1 MLARL
6 RSAALFGV
14 SATLVAVEVDVSFGL
29 PAFSMVGLPDS
40 SVRESRDR
48 VRSAI
53 QNSGFAFPAHRITV
67 NLAPASVRKRGTLF
81 DLPIAIGVLAASGLL
96 KRREYDRLLLAGE
109 LSLDGAIHSARGVL
123 PIALL
128 ARHHNLRL
136 LTPPGRALEAAAV
149 PGLDVGVLTSLAH
162 AVDVLQQRATA
173 RPVSVPVL
181 KPDSGLEAPGL
192 DMADVKGQRLARRA
206 LEVAAAG
213 RHNLL
218 LVGPPGAGKTMMVK
232 RLPGLLPATTFDEAV
247 ETTTIHSVSGLVQDD
262 TGLVMTRPFRAP
274 HHTASDVALV
284 GGGADPR
291 PGEVS
296 LAHNG
301 VLFLDEMPEF
311 GRRALEVL
319 RQPLEEGVV
328 RIARASGVPV
338 FPARFMLVGAMNPC
352 PCGFAG
358 DPSKEC
364 RCTPGQIERYHG
376 RLSGPLRDRFDLTVS
391 VGPVPPDALAS
402 SGGDESTRDIRR
414 RVARA
419 HARQMARGRPGT
431 HVSNADLNHSQLA
444 TCCRIDRAGR
454 LVLKR
459 AISRFRLS
467 ARGFDRL
474 RRVSKTLA
482 DLDEADTVGASHVT
496 EALSYRDPESDT

>member
-1 MLARL
+1 M
-6 RSAALFGV
+6 
-14 SATLVAVEVDVSFGL
+14 SFGL
-29 PAFSMVGLPDS
+29 PAFSMVDLPDS

-53 QNSGFAFPAHRITV
+53 QNSGFPFPAHRITV
-67 NLAPASVRKRGTLF
+67 NLAPASVRKRGTWF

-96 KRREYDRLLLAGE
+96 ERREYDGLLLAGE
-109 LSLDGAIHSARGVL
+109 LSLDGAIHATRGGL

-128 ARHHNLRL
+128 ARHHDLRL
-136 LTPPGRALEAAAV
+136 LTPPGLALQAAAV
-149 PGLDVGVLTSLAH
+149 PGLDVGVLTSLSH
-162 AVDVLQQRATA
+162 AVDVLQDRAHA
-173 RPVSVPVL
+173 HPVSVRPFQ
-181 KPDSGLEAPGL
+181 PDSGVTASAQ
-192 DMADVKGQRLARRA
+192 DMADVKGQPLARRA

-232 RLPGLLPATTFDEAV
+232 RLPGLLPAATFDEAV
-247 ETTTIHSVSGLVQDD
+247 ETTTIHSVVGLTQDD
-262 TGLVMTRPFRAP
+262 GGLLTTRPFRAP

-284 GGGADPR
+284 GGGAEPR

-301 VLFLDEMPEF
+301 VLFLDEIPEF

-328 RIARASGVPV
+328 RIARASGVAV

-358 DPSKEC
+358 DQSREC
-364 RCTPGQIERYHG
+364 RCTPRQIEQYHG

-391 VGPVPPDALAS
+391 VGPVPQDALTSS
-402 SGGDESTRDIRR
+402 SGGESTQDIRQ
-414 RVARA
+414 RVTRA
-419 HARQMARGRPGT
+419 HARQAERGRAGARMR
-431 HVSNADLNHSQLA
+431 NADLSHAQLA
-444 TCCRIDRAGR
+444 TYCQIDPAGR
-454 LVLKR
+454 VSLER
-459 AISRFRLS
+459 TISRFRLS

-474 RRVSKTLA
+474 RRVARTLA
-482 DLDEADTVGASHVT
+482 DLEDADTTGVSHVT
-496 EALSYRDPESDT
+496 EALSYRDRDPDT

>member
-1 MLARL
+1 
-6 RSAALFGV
+6 
-14 SATLVAVEVDVSFGL
+14 
-29 PAFSMVGLPDS
+29 
-40 SVRESRDR
+40 
-48 VRSAI
+48 
-53 QNSGFAFPAHRITV
+53 
-67 NLAPASVRKRGTLF
+67 VRKRGTWF

-96 KRREYDRLLLAGE
+96 GRREFDGLLLAGE
-109 LSLDGAIHSARGVL
+109 LSLDGAVHSTRGVL

-128 ARHHNLRL
+128 ARDHDLRL
-136 LTPPGRALEAAAV
+136 LTPPGRVLQAAAI
-149 PGLDVGVLTSLAH
+149 PGLDIGGLSSLSH
-162 AVDVLQQRATA
+162 AVDVLQDRAPAGT
-173 RPVSVPVL
+173 VSVRPFQ
-181 KPDSGLEAPGL
+181 PDSGATPAAQ

-247 ETTTIHSVSGLVQDD
+247 ETTTIHSVAGLIQDD
-262 TGLVMTRPFRAP
+262 GGLLTTRPFRAP

-301 VLFLDEMPEF
+301 VLFLDEIPEF

-328 RIARASGVPV
+328 RIARASGVAV
-338 FPARFMLVGAMNPC
+338 FPARFMLVAAMNPC

-358 DPSKEC
+358 DQSREC
-364 RCTPGQIERYHG
+364 RCTPRQIEQYHG

-391 VGPVPPDALAS
+391 VGRVPQDALTSAR
-402 SGGDESTRDIRR
+402 GGESTGDIRQ

-419 HARQMARGRPGT
+419 HARQAGRGRGGT
-431 HVSNADLNHSQLA
+431 RMRNADLSHAHLGA
-444 TCCRIDRAGR
+444 CCPIDRAGR
-454 LVLKR
+454 LILER
-459 AISRFRLS
+459 AISRFQLS

-474 RRVSKTLA
+474 QRVARTLA
-482 DLDEADTVGASHVT
+482 DLEDADTIGASHVT
-496 EALSYRDPESDT
+496 EALSYRDREPDT

>member
-1 MLARL
+1 
-6 RSAALFGV
+6 
-14 SATLVAVEVDVSFGL
+14 
-29 PAFSMVGLPDS
+29 MVGLPDS

-53 QNSGFAFPAHRITV
+53 QNSGFPFPAHRITV
-67 NLAPASVRKRGTLF
+67 NLAPASVPKRGTWF

-96 KRREYDRLLLAGE
+96 GRHEYDGLLLAGE
-109 LSLDGAIHSARGVL
+109 LSLDWAINSTRGVL

-128 ARHHNLRL
+128 ARHHDLRL
-136 LTPPGRALEAAAV
+136 LTPPGRALQAAAV
-149 PGLDVGVLTSLAH
+149 QGLDVGALTSLSH
-162 AVDVLQQRATA
+162 AVDVLQDRALV
-173 RPVSVPVL
+173 RPVTVRPFQ
-181 KPDSGLEAPGL
+181 PDRGAAASGQ
-192 DMADVKGQRLARRA
+192 DMSDVKGQRLARRA

-218 LVGPPGAGKTMMVK
+218 LVGPPGAGKPMMVK

-247 ETTTIHSVSGLVQDD
+247 ETTTIHSVVGLIQDD
-262 TGLVMTRPFRAP
+262 GGLLTTRPFRAP

-284 GGGADPR
+284 GGGVEPR

-301 VLFLDEMPEF
+301 VLFLDEIPEF

-328 RIARASGVPV
+328 RIAHAAGVAV

-358 DPSKEC
+358 DESREC
-364 RCTPGQIERYHG
+364 RCTPRQIERCPG

-391 VGPVPPDALAS
+391 VGPVPQDALTS
-402 SGGDESTRDIRR
+402 TVGGESTLDIRQ
-414 RVARA
+414 RVTRV
-419 HARQMARGRPGT
+419 HDRQAARGRSEPRM
-431 HVSNADLNHSQLA
+431 SNADLSHAQLA
-444 TCCRIDRAGR
+444 TYCRIDRAGR
-454 LVLKR
+454 LILER

-474 RRVSKTLA
+474 RRVARTLA
-482 DLDEADTVGASHVT
+482 DLEDADTIGASHVT
-496 EALSYRDPESDT
+496 EALSYRDREPGT